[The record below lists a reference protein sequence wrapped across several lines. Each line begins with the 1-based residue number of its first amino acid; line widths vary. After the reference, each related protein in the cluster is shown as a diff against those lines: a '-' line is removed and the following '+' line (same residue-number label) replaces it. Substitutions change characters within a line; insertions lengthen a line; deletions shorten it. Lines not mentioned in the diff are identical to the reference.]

1 MAFARKYTAADAEVS
16 RRIAS
21 VADEIV
27 AELGELDA
35 SQGTCWFDAIEREAV
50 AIGDAVSRA
59 LMARRAAQREAEAS
73 EAICPDCG
81 GAGRRQADRER
92 ELITRRGPATIRE
105 PQYFCPCCRKD
116 FFPADPRAGRGA
128 GMPV

>member
-1 MAFARKYTAADAEVS
+1 MAFTRKYTAADAEVS

-35 SQGTCWFDAIEREAV
+35 SQGTCWFDAIEREAT

-59 LMARRAAQREAEAS
+59 LMARRAAQREAEEREAS
-73 EAICPDCG
+73 CPTCG
-81 GAGRRQADRER
+81 RAGRSQGDRAR
-92 ELITRRGPATIRE
+92 ELITCRGPATIRE
-105 PQYFCPCCRKD
+105 PKYYCPCCRKD
-116 FFPADPRAGRGA
+116 FFPAE
-128 GMPV
+128 

>member
-1 MAFARKYTAADAEVS
+1 MAFTRKYTAADAEVS

-21 VADEIV
+21 LADELV

-59 LMARRAAQREAEAS
+59 LMARRAQERPADDR
-73 EAICPDCG
+73 EAICPECG
-81 GAGRRQADRER
+81 RAGRSQGDRER
-92 ELITRRGPATIRE
+92 ELITRRGPTTIRE